1 MIVSL
6 PDKITIAN
14 KLNGV
19 NAPLIFESSLML
31 STYKNIS
38 LISLIMALL
47 LLLQFYV
54 GSYFHKMI
62 GLETIQ
68 VIQAVYFARMLSKSS
83 SSSLLSSM
91 NVLEYS
97 ATGYENA
104 HLLYG
109 DLTDIQ
115 NHAYTVMDRE
125 FLEIGMK
132 SFYLLNVNLSLL
144 PIVIVITVY
153 IVSFARKAIMRNLYI
168 ETREQE
174 KKDRYTM
181 LRRSCQWVYDHFVFP
196 STMLFSLISF
206 FYTILELTKHDPKDS
221 QSEVTSPQQLEVSS
235 FSVHLIVL
243 FMTTGIYCFEVFA
256 SYSEYVRYK
265 MTPEEKQKIPE
276 SMVQK
281 LEHDENYLDRANY
294 HPLYVLVY
302 LLYYFLLSLVMIFS
316 ALVESFTYT
325 LEVTLGLSVAY
336 FLVIC
341 IWKPYH
347 ISVNI
352 HNHLLKLYYLTFV
365 LFLVIEYLMTK
376 SIKLPLNLHVV
387 LMYIIMGLL
396 GCIFAVGMIR
406 IWL

>member
-115 NHAYTVMDRE
+115 NHAYSVMDRE

-132 SFYLLNVNLSLL
+132 SFYLLNVNLSLPCCPSSL
-144 PIVIVITVY
+144 SSLCT
-153 IVSFARKAIMRNLYI
+153 
-168 ETREQE
+168 
-174 KKDRYTM
+174 
-181 LRRSCQWVYDHFVFP
+181 SCLSPGRP
-196 STMLFSLISF
+196 S
-206 FYTILELTKHDPKDS
+206 
-221 QSEVTSPQQLEVSS
+221 
-235 FSVHLIVL
+235 
-243 FMTTGIYCFEVFA
+243 
-256 SYSEYVRYK
+256 
-265 MTPEEKQKIPE
+265 
-276 SMVQK
+276 
-281 LEHDENYLDRANY
+281 
-294 HPLYVLVY
+294 
-302 LLYYFLLSLVMIFS
+302 
-316 ALVESFTYT
+316 
-325 LEVTLGLSVAY
+325 
-336 FLVIC
+336 
-341 IWKPYH
+341 
-347 ISVNI
+347 
-352 HNHLLKLYYLTFV
+352 
-365 LFLVIEYLMTK
+365 
-376 SIKLPLNLHVV
+376 
-387 LMYIIMGLL
+387 
-396 GCIFAVGMIR
+396 
-406 IWL
+406 